1 MTVKLLVATDGSK
14 NALHAV
20 KYAIQLLGRLSEG
33 GSITLISVH
42 DDVALRHARR
52 FVGKDAVADYL
63 RELSEQDLG
72 DARKACDKAGVV
84 HDMIIRTGHVATEIV
99 EAAERGKFDLLVLGS
114 KGRSALKDLVI
125 GSVAKRVAEISR
137 VPVLLVK

>member
-1 MTVKLLVATDGSK
+1 MKMLVATDGSK

-20 KYAIQLLGRLSEG
+20 KYAIRLLGRMPEG

-63 RELSEQDLG
+63 RELSEQDLA
-72 DARKACDKAGVV
+72 DARKTLDKAGVS

-99 EAAERGKFDLLVLGS
+99 EAAERGKFDLLVMGS
-114 KGRSALKDLVI
+114 KGRSALKDLLI

-137 VPVLLVK
+137 VPVLLVR

>member
-1 MTVKLLVATDGSK
+1 
-14 NALHAV
+14 V
-20 KYAIQLLGRLSEG
+20 KYAIQLLGRMSEG

-63 RELSEQDLG
+63 RELSEQDLA
-72 DARKACDKAGVV
+72 DARKALDKAGVS

-99 EAAERGKFDLLVLGS
+99 EAAERGKFDLLVMGS
-114 KGRSALKDLVI
+114 KGRSAMKDLLI
-125 GSVAKRVAEISR
+125 GSVAKRVAEISK
-137 VPVLLVK
+137 VPVLLVR

>member
-1 MTVKLLVATDGSK
+1 MKMLVATDGSK

-20 KYAIQLLGRLSEG
+20 KYAIQLLGRMSEG

-52 FVGKDAVADYL
+52 FVGKEAVADYL
-63 RELSEQDLG
+63 RELSEQDLA
-72 DARKACDKAGVV
+72 DSRKALDKAGVS

-99 EAAERGKFDLLVLGS
+99 EAAERGKFDLLVMGS
-114 KGRSALKDLVI
+114 KGRSALKDLLI

-137 VPVLLVK
+137 VPVLLVR

>member
-1 MTVKLLVATDGSK
+1 MKMLVATDGSK

-20 KYAIQLLGRLSEG
+20 KYAIQLLGRMSEG

-52 FVGKDAVADYL
+52 FGGKDAVADYL
-63 RELSEQDLG
+63 RELSEQDLA
-72 DARKACDKAGVV
+72 DSRKALDKAGVS

-99 EAAERGKFDLLVLGS
+99 EAAERGKFDLLVMGS
-114 KGRSALKDLVI
+114 KGRSALKDLLI

-137 VPVLLVK
+137 VPVLLVR

>member
-1 MTVKLLVATDGSK
+1 MKMLVATDGSK

-20 KYAIQLLGRLSEG
+20 KYAIQLLGRISEG

-63 RELSEQDLG
+63 RELSEQDLA
-72 DARKACDKAGVV
+72 DARKALDKAGVS

-99 EAAERGKFDLLVLGS
+99 EAAERGKFDLLVMGS
-114 KGRSALKDLVI
+114 KGRSALKDLLI

-137 VPVLLVK
+137 VPVLLVR

>member
-1 MTVKLLVATDGSK
+1 MKLLVATDGSK
-14 NALHAV
+14 NSLRAV
-20 KYAIQLLGRLSEG
+20 KYAIQLLERMSQA

-52 FVGKDAVADYL
+52 FVGKEAVADYL
-63 RELSEQDLG
+63 RELSEQDLA
-72 DARKACDKAGVV
+72 DSRKALDKAGVS

-99 EAAERGKFDLLVLGS
+99 EAAERGKFDLLVMGS
-114 KGRSALKDLVI
+114 KGRSALKDLLI

-137 VPVLLVK
+137 VPVLLVR